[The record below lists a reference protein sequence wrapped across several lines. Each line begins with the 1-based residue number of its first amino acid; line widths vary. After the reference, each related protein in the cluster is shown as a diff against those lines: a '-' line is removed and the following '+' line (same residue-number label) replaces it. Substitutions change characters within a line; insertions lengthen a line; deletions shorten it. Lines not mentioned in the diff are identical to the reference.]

1 MYGITGN
8 NTISE
13 VIGISWLSWWVSIIP
28 AWLITIIAAALPIS
42 EVRGAIPLAIGVYGF
57 SPEQAYL
64 LSVFGNMLPIIPL
77 LLFLGPVSDYL
88 RRFAIGDKFFTWLFA
103 RTRQKCI
110 KEHENFG
117 LTALAL
123 FVAIPLPMTGAW
135 TGCVVAFLL
144 GFRFW
149 HAFAAIATGVIV
161 AGVIVTAVWVGASSV
176 PGVLRMII

>member
-1 MYGITGN
+1 LVVFI
-8 NTISE
+8 
-13 VIGISWLSWWVSIIP
+13 VP
-28 AWLITIIAAALPIS
+28 AWLITIIVAALPIS

-57 SPEQAYL
+57 SPLQAYL

-103 RTRQKCI
+103 RTRRKYIQD
-110 KEHENFG
+110 HENFG

-135 TGCVVAFLL
+135 TGCLVAFLL

-149 HAFAAIATGVIV
+149 HAFAANVVGVLIAGI
-161 AGVIVTAVWVGASSV
+161 IVTATVVGV
-176 PGVLRMII
+176 QFLVF